1 MNNLNEMKNNDVI
14 IDIKPDDLEEEEA
27 RIQHFI
33 ARFDKLL
40 MVYEERMKE
49 EFKLEIWNAHVRN
62 EIIAIELRDGDFFVG
77 KTTFALNENY
87 TSLDALKKLFH
98 ISFNMANGVP
108 FGYHIG
114 GKTASI
120 FISKIKNVFVMTDP
134 EIENSRNYANMAP
147 EFIKRLFPDVNVE
160 M

>member
-1 MNNLNEMKNNDVI
+1 MNNLNEMNNNN
-14 IDIKPDDLEEEEA
+14 KDDLEEEA
-27 RIQHFI
+27 RIEHFT

-49 EFKLEIWNAHVRN
+49 EFKLEIWNAHVRD
-62 EIIAIELRDGDFFVG
+62 EIIGIELRDGDFFVG
-77 KTTFALNENY
+77 KTSFPLNANY
-87 TSLDALKKLFH
+87 TSLEALKKLFH
-98 ISFNMANGVP
+98 ISFNMVNGVP
-108 FGYHIG
+108 FSYHIG

-120 FISKIKNVFVMTDP
+120 FISKIKDVFVMTSA

-147 EFIKRLFPDVNVE
+147 EFIKRLFPDINVNINIE